1 MRIPVTALRRIRTP
15 LVHQKKWPTYIDATV
30 DWAFDFGDM
39 QLFGEYQAPMGKP
52 IDAAIVGLIT
62 DANDTSVL
70 DKIKSDVTFTFE
82 SVSRTSRSTS

>member
-1 MRIPVTALRRIRTP
+1 MRISGRSFAICSTHSTP
-15 LVHQKKWPTYIDATV
+15 RHQEGKWPYPTSTTV

-70 DKIKSDVTFTFE
+70 DKIKFERHIYLRKAYTF
-82 SVSRTSRSTS
+82 